1 MDMVM
6 WNYRVIR
13 HTYADGEDF
22 YAIHEVYY
30 EKDGITPSMWS
41 ETEMG
46 VGADTVAGLHNE
58 LDRMRLATTKP
69 VLVIVGDKL
78 VQDA

>member
-46 VGADTVAGLHNE
+46 VGADTVAGLHN
-58 LDRMRLATTKP
+58 
-69 VLVIVGDKL
+69 
-78 VQDA
+78 